1 MNLSVIE
8 LNVDDEHFQTL
19 ITALM
24 FIDGYE
30 NVDYITDT
38 VDDKYYLT
46 LSAVAV
52 RYIQDP
58 FEILDDIEDVRD
70 QINVA
75 DSVEWWSQQMKRVH
89 RLREI
94 IVVGLYK
101 GQLYILGENDVK
113 QKGKNLR
120 IRRRYTGLL

>member
-1 MNLSVIE
+1 MSLSVIE

-30 NVDYITDT
+30 NVDYIADT

-70 QINVA
+70 QTNVA

-89 RLREI
+89 KLREI

-120 IRRRYTGLL
+120 IRRRHIGLL